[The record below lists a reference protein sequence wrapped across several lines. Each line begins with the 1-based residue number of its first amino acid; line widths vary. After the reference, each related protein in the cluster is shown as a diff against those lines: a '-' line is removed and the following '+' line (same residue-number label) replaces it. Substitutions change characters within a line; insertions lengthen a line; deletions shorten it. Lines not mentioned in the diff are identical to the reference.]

1 LHTAILRREE
11 WFLSPVAVYQ
21 RRVKKYSAF
30 LFASYRQKIC
40 GGYTQNLRA
49 VLKIKFFH
57 RYDVFVVRNNIISA
71 DNENLQP
78 KNYF

>member
-1 LHTAILRREE
+1 MKKPPRN
-11 WFLSPVAVYQ
+11 FLMALYLSSE
-21 RRVKKYSAF
+21 KYF
-30 LFASYRQKIC
+30 QF
-40 GGYTQNLRA
+40 RA